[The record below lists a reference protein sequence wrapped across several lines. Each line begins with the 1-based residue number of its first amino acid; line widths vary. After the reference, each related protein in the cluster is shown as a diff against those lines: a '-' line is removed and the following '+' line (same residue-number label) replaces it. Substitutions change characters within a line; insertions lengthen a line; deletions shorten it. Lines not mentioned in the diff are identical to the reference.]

1 MAEREYDF
9 PTEVLDLPSE
19 GKLYPKDHPLA
30 SGKIT
35 IKYMTAKEEDILSS
49 QNLIKKGI
57 VLDKLFESIIVDRIN
72 PDDIIIG
79 DKNAILLATRLLGYG
94 PDYKFSFY
102 SSVLGDIVE
111 ANIDLSKIK
120 IKEVNTS
127 KFNNTNNFEFIT
139 PIGKNKITF
148 KILTHGDEK
157 LIDKDIE
164 ALQKINKDVSYDIT
178 TRLRH
183 MITAVDGNSDVSH
196 ISKYINGML
205 ARDSRAFRENVKS
218 ITPDLNMKVEYTH
231 ENGEVEEAPV
241 SLGVGFF
248 WPPSES

>member
-1 MAEREYDF
+1 
-9 PTEVLDLPSE
+9 V
-19 GKLYPKDHPLA
+19 
-30 SGKIT
+30 
-35 IKYMTAKEEDILSS
+35 
-49 QNLIKKGI
+49 
-57 VLDKLFESIIVDRIN
+57 DKIN

-94 PDYKFSFY
+94 PEYKSNFY

-111 ANIDLSKIK
+111 ANIDLSAIK
-120 IKEVNTS
+120 IKEVDTS
-127 KFNNTNNFEFIT
+127 KFNNKNSFEFTT
-139 PIGKNKITF
+139 PIGKNKVTF

-205 ARDSRAFRENVKS
+205 ARDSRAFREYVKT

-248 WPPSES
+248 WPSSES